1 MIYEQCFSI
10 AHFSMLSS
18 VLFPGL
24 LTYFNLFSAL
34 PMWTLANINYSTHQK
49 PRKGRMRIET
59 AVKNLLL
66 CDPRIKLAELKII
79 LRQNKIR
86 RSKT

>member
-1 MIYEQCFSI
+1 MRGSATEYLGIKLTVLCIYLHLYLLSLGEYFMIYEWHFSI

-34 PMWTLANINYSTHQK
+34 SIWTLANINYST
-49 PRKGRMRIET
+49 
-59 AVKNLLL
+59 A
-66 CDPRIKLAELKII
+66 
-79 LRQNKIR
+79 
-86 RSKT
+86 SKAL

>member
-1 MIYEQCFSI
+1 MIYEWHFSI

-34 PMWTLANINYSTHQK
+34 PMWTLASINNST
-49 PRKGRMRIET
+49 
-59 AVKNLLL
+59 A
-66 CDPRIKLAELKII
+66 
-79 LRQNKIR
+79 
-86 RSKT
+86 SKAL